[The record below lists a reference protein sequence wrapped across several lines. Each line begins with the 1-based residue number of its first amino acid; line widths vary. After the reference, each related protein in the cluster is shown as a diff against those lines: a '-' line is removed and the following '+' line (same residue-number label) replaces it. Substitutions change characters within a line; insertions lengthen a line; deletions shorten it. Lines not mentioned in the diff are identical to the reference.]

1 MVARTTP
8 ARRAISA
15 MLTSGSLASAS
26 RAASVIAEMLR
37 SASARRRLGADA
49 SVSVFVLD
57 IDSVD
62 RHRLWVELQLREE
75 VLRAWENRHR
85 HHAGETSDESGDQER
100 VPDPRRRLRAE
111 DRSACSSCDRG
122 EDRDPEGAADLVTGR
137 IQAGDHSALFVACA
151 GEDRRSEE

>member
-37 SASARRRLGADA
+37 SASARRRFGADA
-49 SVSVFVLD
+49 LVFVFVLV

-85 HHAGETSDESGDQER
+85 HHAGEASDESGDQEC
-100 VPDPRRRLRAE
+100 VPDPRSGLRAE

-122 EDRDPEGAADLVTGR
+122 EDRDPEGAADL
-137 IQAGDHSALFVACA
+137 
-151 GEDRRSEE
+151 